1 MKRAGVVKRL
11 LLIGIAG
18 ALGAAS
24 RMIISESMQGSIAA
38 AFLVN
43 MAGTFLLCFAAEYA
57 RTAKRISELAV
68 TVITTG
74 FLGAFTTFSA
84 VSLETVQ
91 LIGSGKLSAAAL
103 YVAAS
108 IAGGLLMAAL
118 GMSAAGRAVR

>member
-1 MKRAGVVKRL
+1 MKRL

-38 AFLVN
+38 TFLVN
-43 MAGTFLLCFAAEYA
+43 MAGTFLLCFAAQYA
-57 RTAKRISELAV
+57 RAAKRISELAV

-91 LIGSGKLSAAAL
+91 LIGSGRLSAAAL

-118 GMSAAGRAVR
+118 GIAAGRAVR